1 MTTTFNT
8 KGIREFCKLL
18 NEWDQY
24 SDFSDD
30 ANVRRRGDQQWEVI
44 KSHFLIDQRFL
55 KVKDIFVTYCLEG
68 RTPEGKVTAT
78 KAIDALLG

>member
-1 MTTTFNT
+1 MATTFST

-18 NEWDQY
+18 NVWDQY

-44 KSHFLIDQRFL
+44 KSHFLIDQRFF
-55 KVKDIFVTYCLEG
+55 KVKEIFVSYCQGG
-68 RTPEGKVTAT
+68 RTPEGKTVAT
-78 KAIDALLG
+78 KAIDALL